1 MQKNDSV
8 LNLLIMKIIV
18 MFAITIITQ
27 ETIEVVH
34 IVSAIYDEKDS
45 KKVIVVFTA
54 NQIMIS
60 IPS

>member
-34 IVSAIYDEKDS
+34 IVSAI
-45 KKVIVVFTA
+45 
-54 NQIMIS
+54 
-60 IPS
+60 